1 MSEKTAAALANVA
14 KPRLEGDKE
23 VMQEPVRLRDEGNGG
38 EAPGNAGA
46 PVVLVIDDQQA
57 NVRMVGALLARSGY
71 HVLPALGG
79 AEGLQQAREHK
90 PDVVLLDM
98 KMPGMDG
105 FEVMRELRQG
115 ADTRDLPVIFL
126 TADNERE
133 NLVRAFEA
141 GAVDYVTKPFVTE
154 ELIARVRT
162 HVDLKKSRDALR
174 RFAQEKQQMAELV
187 AHDLRNY
194 FANIIFAA
202 DMVGGAEAL
211 SPALRRMAES
221 IRSSADSGMLF
232 LQAFLE
238 QQEHVAHGAEV
249 EPLPVRQL
257 LCEVAD
263 LFGRNAA
270 VKGIELELLAHETII
285 VSGLRAGAAH
295 VLQNLV
301 SNAIKYSP
309 RDSKVSITATENGRN
324 GRLLV
329 MDRGPGISEED
340 QAGLFQRFVRGG
352 NAPTDGE
359 SSTGLGLAMAKQQAR
374 AMGGN
379 LWYDA
384 REGGGSVFTFELPL
398 A

>member
-1 MSEKTAAALANVA
+1 MEKALRAT
-14 KPRLEGDKE
+14 P
-23 VMQEPVRLRDEGNGG
+23 EPGG
-38 EAPGNAGA
+38 EAPANSGA

-57 NVRMVGALLARSGY
+57 NVRMVGALLTRAGY
-71 HVLPALGG
+71 QVLPALGG
-79 AEGLQQAREHK
+79 KEGLEQAQAQT

-98 KMPGMDG
+98 RMPGMDG
-105 FEVMRELRQG
+105 FEVMARLREEPG
-115 ADTRDLPVIFL
+115 TRDLPVIFL
-126 TADNERE
+126 TADDDRD
-133 NLVRAFEA
+133 NLVRAFA
-141 GAVDYVTKPFVTE
+141 TGAIDYVTKPFVAE
-154 ELIARVRT
+154 ELLARVRT

-194 FANIIFAA
+194 FANIVFAA
-202 DMVGGAEAL
+202 DMVGGNARTAGDTAL
-211 SPALRRMAES
+211 ERMAES

-238 QQEHVAHGAEV
+238 QQEHVAHGTDV
-249 EPLPVRQL
+249 EPLPVRQM
-257 LCEVAD
+257 LCEVVD
-263 LFGRNAA
+263 LLGRSAA
-270 VKGIELELLAHETII
+270 TKGIELELVEHETII
-285 VSGLRAGAAH
+285 VSGLRPGVAH

-309 RDSKVSITATENGRN
+309 PNSRVSITASTHGRN
-324 GRLLV
+324 GRVHV
-329 MDRGPGISEED
+329 MDRGPGIREED
-340 QAGLFQRFVRGG
+340 QARLFQRFTRLA
-352 NAPTDGE
+352 NEPTQGE

-384 REGGGSVFTFELPL
+384 REGGGSVFTLELPL

>member
-1 MSEKTAAALANVA
+1 MEKALRAT
-14 KPRLEGDKE
+14 P
-23 VMQEPVRLRDEGNGG
+23 EPGG
-38 EAPGNAGA
+38 EAPANSGA

-57 NVRMVGALLARSGY
+57 NVRMVGALLTRAGY
-71 HVLPALGG
+71 QVLPALGG
-79 AEGLQQAREHK
+79 KEGLEQAQAQT

-98 KMPGMDG
+98 RMPGMDG
-105 FEVMRELRQG
+105 FEVMARLREEPG
-115 ADTRDLPVIFL
+115 TRDLPVIFL
-126 TADNERE
+126 TADDDRD
-133 NLVRAFEA
+133 NLVRAFA
-141 GAVDYVTKPFVTE
+141 SGAIDYVTKPFVAE
-154 ELIARVRT
+154 ELLARVRT

-202 DMVGGAEAL
+202 DMVGGAEGL
-211 SPALRRMAES
+211 GDGHKRMADS

-257 LCEVAD
+257 LCEVVD
-263 LFGRNAA
+263 FLSRKAA
-270 VKGIELELLAHETII
+270 VKEIQLDLLEHETII
-285 VSGLRAGAAH
+285 VSGLRAGAIH
-295 VLQNLV
+295 VLQNLL

-309 RDSKVSITATENGRN
+309 RGSRVSITATQTGKSGRM
-324 GRLLV
+324 LV

-340 QAGLFQRFVRGG
+340 QARLFQRFVRGG
-352 NAPTDGE
+352 NEPTEGE

-379 LWYDA
+379 LWYDP
-384 REGGGSVFTFELPL
+384 REGGGSIFTLELPL

>member
-1 MSEKTAAALANVA
+1 MEANRPVPEVA
-14 KPRLEGDKE
+14 QGPDASAS
-23 VMQEPVRLRDEGNGG
+23 GG
-38 EAPGNAGA
+38 KG
-46 PVVLVIDDQQA
+46 VVLVVDDQEA
-57 NVRMVGALLARSGY
+57 NVRMVGALLTRSGY
-71 HVLPALGG
+71 QVLPALGG
-79 AEGLQQAREHK
+79 AEGLAQARAHT

-98 KMPGMDG
+98 RMPGMDG
-105 FEVMRELRQG
+105 FEVMTQLR
-115 ADTRDLPVIFL
+115 AEPDTRDLPVIFL
-126 TADNERE
+126 TADNDRD

-141 GAVDYVTKPFVTE
+141 GAVDYVTKPFVVE
-154 ELIARVRT
+154 ELVARVRT
-162 HVDLKKSRDALR
+162 HVDLQRSRDALR

-194 FANIIFAA
+194 FANILFAA
-202 DMVGGAEAL
+202 DMVAGNAASAGDQSL
-211 SPALRRMAES
+211 QRISES

-238 QQEHVAHGAEV
+238 QQEHVAHGAEI

-257 LCEVAD
+257 LCDVVD
-263 LFGRNAA
+263 LFERKAA
-270 VKGIELELLAHETII
+270 AKGIVLELLEHETIV

-309 RDSKVSITATENGRN
+309 RDSRVSISALQQGRS
-324 GRLLV
+324 GRMLV
-329 MDRGPGISEED
+329 MDRGPGISEQD
-340 QAGLFQRFVRGG
+340 QARLFQRFVRGA
-352 NAPTDGE
+352 NEPTEGE

-384 REGGGSVFTFELPL
+384 REGGGSIFTLELPL

>member
-1 MSEKTAAALANVA
+1 MASDHRQCVLVVDDQEANLRMVAALLT
-14 KPRLEGDKE
+14 RW
-23 VMQEPVRLRDEGNGG
+23 
-38 EAPGNAGA
+38 
-46 PVVLVIDDQQA
+46 
-57 NVRMVGALLARSGY
+57 GY
-71 HVLPALGG
+71 QPITALGG
-79 AEGLQQAREHK
+79 EEGLRQALENK
-90 PDVVLLDM
+90 PDVLLLDM

-105 FEVMRELRQG
+105 FAVMRALRDEPG
-115 ADTRDLPVIFL
+115 THDLPVIFL

-133 NLVRAFEA
+133 NLVKAFEA
-141 GAVDYVTKPFVTE
+141 GAVDYVTKPFVAE
-154 ELIARVRT
+154 ELLARVRT
-162 HVDLKKSRDALR
+162 HVDLKRSRDALR

-202 DMVGGAEAL
+202 DMVGGADGL
-211 SPALRRMAES
+211 DPAQKRMADS

-257 LCEVAD
+257 LCEVVD
-263 LFGRNAA
+263 FLSRKAA
-270 VKGIELELLAHETII
+270 AKGIDLELLEHETII
-285 VSGLRAGAAH
+285 VSGLRAGAVH
-295 VLQNLV
+295 VLQNLL

-309 RDSKVSITATENGRN
+309 RGSRVSIAAAQSGKNGRMM
-324 GRLLV
+324 V

-340 QAGLFQRFVRGG
+340 QARLFQRFVRGG
-352 NAPTDGE
+352 NEPTEGE

-379 LWYDA
+379 LWYDP
-384 REGGGSVFTFELPL
+384 REGGGSIFTLELPL

>member
-1 MSEKTAAALANVA
+1 MKSL
-14 KPRLEGDKE
+14 REGDH
-23 VMQEPVRLRDEGNGG
+23 
-38 EAPGNAGA
+38 
-46 PVVLVIDDQQA
+46 
-57 NVRMVGALLARSGY
+57 S
-71 HVLPALGG
+71 
-79 AEGLQQAREHK
+79 
-90 PDVVLLDM
+90 
-98 KMPGMDG
+98 
-105 FEVMRELRQG
+105 
-115 ADTRDLPVIFL
+115 DLPVIFL

-133 NLVRAFEA
+133 SLVRAFES

-154 ELIARVRT
+154 ELLARVRT

-202 DMVGGAEAL
+202 DMVGGAEGL
-211 SPALRRMAES
+211 QPAHRRMAES

-238 QQEHVAHGAEV
+238 QQEHVAHGAEI

-257 LCEVAD
+257 LHEVVD
-263 LFGRNAA
+263 LLSRKAA
-270 VKGIELELLAHETII
+270 AKEISLELLEHETII

-309 RDSKVSITATENGRN
+309 RGSRVSISATQTERSGRM
-324 GRLLV
+324 LV

-340 QAGLFQRFVRGG
+340 QGRLFQRFVRGG
-352 NAPTDGE
+352 NEPTEGE

-379 LWYDA
+379 LWYDP
-384 REGGGSVFTFELPL
+384 REGGGSVFTLELPL

>member
-1 MSEKTAAALANVA
+1 MKIIA
-14 KPRLEGDKE
+14 KPAGASDKE
-23 VMQEPVRLRDEGNGG
+23 AMEETRG
-38 EAPGNAGA
+38 APAPAADPAPAPTA
-46 PVVLVIDDQQA
+46 PVVLVVDDQQA

-71 HVLPALGG
+71 QVLTAGGG
-79 AEGLQQAREHK
+79 AEGFEQARLHG

-105 FEVMRELRQG
+105 FEVVDALRAHPG
-115 ADTRDLPVIFL
+115 TRDLPVIFL
-126 TADNERE
+126 TADNDRD
-133 NLVRAFEA
+133 NLVRAFA
-141 GAVDYVTKPFVTE
+141 SGAVDYVTKPFVAE

-202 DMVGGAEAL
+202 DMVGGAARSVPDAQL
-211 SPALRRMAES
+211 LRLAES

-249 EPLPVRQL
+249 EPLPVRQM
-257 LCEVAD
+257 LCEVVD
-263 LFGRNAA
+263 LLACGAA
-270 VKGIELELLAHETII
+270 AKEISLELLEHELII
-285 VSGLRAGAAH
+285 VSGLRAGVAH

-301 SNAIKYSP
+301 SNAIKFSP
-309 RDSKVSITATENGRN
+309 HSSAISIGATQNDRFGRM
-324 GRLLV
+324 LV

-340 QAGLFQRFVRGG
+340 QARLFQRFVRLG
-352 NAPTDGE
+352 NEPTEGE
-359 SSTGLGLAMAKQQAR
+359 SSSGLGLAMAKQQAR

-379 LWYDA
+379 LWYDP
-384 REGGGSVFTFELPL
+384 REGGGSVFTLELPL

>member
-1 MSEKTAAALANVA
+1 MASELG
-14 KPRLEGDKE
+14 PC
-23 VMQEPVRLRDEGNGG
+23 
-38 EAPGNAGA
+38 
-46 PVVLVIDDQQA
+46 VLVIDDQEA
-57 NVRMVGALLARSGY
+57 NLRMVAALLTRSGY
-71 HVLPALGG
+71 HPVTAPGG
-79 AEGLQQAREHK
+79 EEGLRQAVEHK

-105 FEVMRELRQG
+105 FAVMRALREDVG
-115 ADTRDLPVIFL
+115 IRDLPVIFL

-141 GAVDYVTKPFVTE
+141 GAVDYVTKPFVAE
-154 ELIARVRT
+154 ELLARVRT

-202 DMVGGAEAL
+202 DMVGGADGL
-211 SPALRRMAES
+211 SSPHRRMAES

-238 QQEHVAHGAEV
+238 QQEHVAHGGEV

-257 LCEVAD
+257 LGEVAD
-263 LFGRNAA
+263 LLARKAA
-270 VKGIELELLAHETII
+270 AKDIALDLVEHEMIV
-285 VSGLRAGAAH
+285 VSGLRPGAVH

-309 RDSKVSITATENGRN
+309 RGTRVTITATQTERN
-324 GRLLV
+324 GRMLV
-329 MDRGPGISEED
+329 MDRGPGIGEED
-340 QAGLFQRFVRGG
+340 QGRLFQRFVRGG
-352 NAPTDGE
+352 NEPTEGE

-379 LWYDA
+379 LWYDP

>member
-1 MSEKTAAALANVA
+1 MASETGPL
-14 KPRLEGDKE
+14 
-23 VMQEPVRLRDEGNGG
+23 
-38 EAPGNAGA
+38 
-46 PVVLVIDDQQA
+46 VLVVDDQEA
-57 NVRMVGALLARSGY
+57 NLRMVGALLDRAGY
-71 HVLPALGG
+71 RVATALGG
-79 AEGLQQAREHK
+79 EEGLRQAAELK
-90 PDVVLLDM
+90 PDVILLDM

-105 FEVMRELRQG
+105 FSVMDALRGQPQ
-115 ADTRDLPVIFL
+115 TRDLPVIFL

-133 NLVRAFEA
+133 NLVKAFAA
-141 GAVDYVTKPFVTE
+141 GAVDYVTKPFVSE
-154 ELIARVRT
+154 ELMARVRT

-202 DMVGGAEAL
+202 DMVGGAEGL
-211 SPALRRMAES
+211 SSSHKRMAES

-249 EPLPVRQL
+249 EPLPVRMV
-257 LCEVAD
+257 LCEAVDLLGRKAAD
-263 LFGRNAA
+263 
-270 VKGIELELLAHETII
+270 KGITLELQEHETII
-285 VSGLRAGAAH
+285 VSGLRAGVAH

-309 RDSKVSITATENGRN
+309 RDSHVTICAAQTARTGRM
-324 GRLLV
+324 LV
-329 MDRGPGISEED
+329 MDRGPGIREED
-340 QAGLFQRFVRGG
+340 QANLFQRFVRGA
-352 NAPTDGE
+352 NEPTEGE

-379 LWYDA
+379 LWYDT
-384 REGGGSVFTFELPL
+384 REGGGSVFTLELPL

>member
-1 MSEKTAAALANVA
+1 MASDVGPL
-14 KPRLEGDKE
+14 
-23 VMQEPVRLRDEGNGG
+23 
-38 EAPGNAGA
+38 
-46 PVVLVIDDQQA
+46 VLVIDDQEA
-57 NVRMVGALLARSGY
+57 NLRMVGALLERAGY
-71 HVLPALGG
+71 RVLTAPGG
-79 AEGLQQAREHK
+79 EEGLRQVSAHR
-90 PDVVLLDM
+90 PDVLLLDM

-105 FEVMRELRQG
+105 FAVMDALR
-115 ADTRDLPVIFL
+115 ADAETRDMPVIFL

-141 GAVDYVTKPFVTE
+141 GAVDYVTKPFVSE
-154 ELIARVRT
+154 ELLARVRT

-194 FANIIFAA
+194 FANIMFAA
-202 DMVGGAEAL
+202 DMVGGAEGLA
-211 SPALRRMAES
+211 PAQRRMADS

-249 EPLPVRQL
+249 EPLPVRHL
-257 LCEVAD
+257 LREVVD
-263 LFGRNAA
+263 FFERKAA
-270 VKGIELELLAHETII
+270 AKNIVLELQEHETII
-285 VSGLRAGAAH
+285 VSGLRAGVGH

-309 RDSKVSITATENGRN
+309 RDSCVTITAAQTGRN

-329 MDRGPGISEED
+329 MDRGPGIAEDD
-340 QAGLFQRFVRGG
+340 QAKLFQRFVRGS
-352 NAPTDGE
+352 NEPTEGE
-359 SSTGLGLAMAKQQAR
+359 GSTGLGLAMAKQQAR

-379 LWYDA
+379 LWYDP
-384 REGGGSVFTFELPL
+384 REGGGSVFTLELPL

>member
-1 MSEKTAAALANVA
+1 MASEH
-14 KPRLEGDKE
+14 GHC
-23 VMQEPVRLRDEGNGG
+23 
-38 EAPGNAGA
+38 
-46 PVVLVIDDQQA
+46 VLVIDDQEA
-57 NVRMVGALLARSGY
+57 NLRMVSALLTRWGY
-71 HVLPALGG
+71 RALTALGG
-79 AEGLQQAREHK
+79 EDGLKQVAEHK
-90 PDVVLLDM
+90 PDVLLLDM

-105 FEVMRELRQG
+105 FAVMRALQEQVEMH
-115 ADTRDLPVIFL
+115 DLPVIFL

-141 GAVDYVTKPFVTE
+141 GAVDYVTKPFVPE
-154 ELIARVRT
+154 ELSARVRT

-202 DMVGGAEAL
+202 DMVGGAEGL
-211 SPALRRMAES
+211 PPAHRRLAES

-238 QQEHVAHGAEV
+238 QQEHVAHGAEI

-257 LCEVAD
+257 LHEVVD
-263 LFGRNAA
+263 LLSRKAA
-270 VKGIELELLAHETII
+270 AKEISLELLEHETIV

-309 RDSKVSITATENGRN
+309 RGSRVSISATQTDRSGRM
-324 GRLLV
+324 LV

-340 QAGLFQRFVRGG
+340 QGRLFQRFVRGG
-352 NAPTDGE
+352 NEPTEGE

-379 LWYDA
+379 LWYDP
-384 REGGGSVFTFELPL
+384 REGGGSVFTLELPL

>member
-1 MSEKTAAALANVA
+1 MASERG
-14 KPRLEGDKE
+14 PC
-23 VMQEPVRLRDEGNGG
+23 
-38 EAPGNAGA
+38 
-46 PVVLVIDDQQA
+46 VLVIDDQEA
-57 NVRMVGALLARSGY
+57 NLRMVSALLTRWGY
-71 HVLPALGG
+71 HALTALGG
-79 AEGLQQAREHK
+79 EDGLKQIVENK
-90 PDVVLLDM
+90 PDVLLLDM

-105 FEVMRELRQG
+105 FAVMQALRRE
-115 ADTRDLPVIFL
+115 AEMPDLPVIFL

-141 GAVDYVTKPFVTE
+141 GAVDYVTKPFVAE
-154 ELIARVRT
+154 ELLARVRT
-162 HVDLKKSRDALR
+162 HVDLKQSRDALR
-174 RFAQEKQQMAELV
+174 RFAHEKQQMAELV

-202 DMVGGAEAL
+202 DMVGGAEGL
-211 SPALRRMAES
+211 QPAHRRMAES

-238 QQEHVAHGAEV
+238 QQEHVAHGAEI
-249 EPLPVRQL
+249 EPLPVRHL
-257 LCEVAD
+257 LQEAVD
-263 LFGRNAA
+263 LLSRKAA
-270 VKGIELELLAHETII
+270 AKEISLELLEHETII
-285 VSGLRAGAAH
+285 VSGLRAGASH
-295 VLQNLV
+295 VLQNLL

-309 RDSKVSITATENGRN
+309 RGSRVSISATQTERSGRM
-324 GRLLV
+324 LV

-340 QAGLFQRFVRGG
+340 QGRLFQRFVRGG
-352 NAPTDGE
+352 NEPTEGE

-384 REGGGSVFTFELPL
+384 REGGGSIFTLELPL

>member
-1 MSEKTAAALANVA
+1 MASEHG
-14 KPRLEGDKE
+14 PS
-23 VMQEPVRLRDEGNGG
+23 
-38 EAPGNAGA
+38 
-46 PVVLVIDDQQA
+46 VLVIDDQEA
-57 NVRMVGALLARSGY
+57 NLRMVAALLTRWGY
-71 HVLPALGG
+71 HALTALGG
-79 AEGLQQAREHK
+79 EEGLRHIAEHK
-90 PDVVLLDM
+90 PDVLLLDM

-105 FEVMRELRQG
+105 FAVMRALREEAG
-115 ADTRDLPVIFL
+115 NRDLPVIFL

-133 NLVRAFEA
+133 NLVKAFEA
-141 GAVDYVTKPFVTE
+141 GAVDYVTKPFVAE
-154 ELIARVRT
+154 ELSARVRT
-162 HVDLKKSRDALR
+162 HADLKKSRDALR

-202 DMVGGAEAL
+202 DMVGGAEGL
-211 SPALRRMAES
+211 GDGHKRMADS

-257 LCEVAD
+257 LCEVVD
-263 LFGRNAA
+263 FLSRKAA
-270 VKGIELELLAHETII
+270 VKEIQLDLLEHETII
-285 VSGLRAGAAH
+285 VSGLRAGAIH
-295 VLQNLV
+295 VLQNLL

-309 RDSKVSITATENGRN
+309 RGSRVSITATQTGKSGRM
-324 GRLLV
+324 LV

-340 QAGLFQRFVRGG
+340 QARLFQRFVRGG
-352 NAPTDGE
+352 NEPTEGE

-379 LWYDA
+379 LWYDP
-384 REGGGSVFTFELPL
+384 REGGGSVFTLELPL

>member
-1 MSEKTAAALANVA
+1 MDPAA
-14 KPRLEGDKE
+14 PR
-23 VMQEPVRLRDEGNGG
+23 EPGHAADGTGV
-38 EAPGNAGA
+38 A
-46 PVVLVIDDQQA
+46 PVVLVVDDQQA
-57 NVRMVGALLARSGY
+57 NVRMVGALLTRSGY
-71 HVLPALGG
+71 QVLPATSGV
-79 AEGLQQAREHK
+79 EGLELARGRK

-98 KMPGMDG
+98 RMPGMDG
-105 FEVMRELRQG
+105 FEVMAAMR
-115 ADTRDLPVIFL
+115 ADPDIRDLPVIFL
-126 TADNERE
+126 TADNDRD
-133 NLVRAFEA
+133 NLVRAFES
-141 GAVDYVTKPFVTE
+141 GAIDYVTKPFVAE

-162 HVDLKKSRDALR
+162 HVDLKRSRDALR

-194 FANIIFAA
+194 FANIVFAA
-202 DMVGGAEAL
+202 DMVGGAARSAEDPTLQRL
-211 SPALRRMAES
+211 SES

-257 LCEVAD
+257 LCEVVD
-263 LFGRNAA
+263 FFERKAA
-270 VKGIELELLAHETII
+270 AKDIVLELLEHETII
-285 VSGLRAGAAH
+285 VSGLRAGVAH

-301 SNAIKYSP
+301 SNAIKFSP
-309 RDSKVSITATENGRN
+309 RESRISVTARQQGRN

-329 MDRGPGISEED
+329 MDRGPGISDED
-340 QAGLFQRFVRGG
+340 QARLFQRFVRLG
-352 NAPTDGE
+352 NEPTEGE

-384 REGGGSVFTFELPL
+384 REGGGSVFTLELPL